1 MQRCALL
8 LLSFVIKTDSIVS
21 DNFQDE
27 DILVEL
33 LFRMKS
39 NINYVTNS
47 FA

>member
-8 LLSFVIKTDSIVS
+8 LLLFVIKTDSIVP
-21 DNFQDE
+21 DNFQDK
-27 DILVEL
+27 DIFVEL

-39 NINYVTNS
+39 NINYVANS